1 MMVLK
6 NQAFVFVNML
16 CLLHTYRQIVYLLRS
31 HKKTDALTRYHLSVF
46 QMHSLAKV
54 CVHACIA
61 FFGKACPGSSQTSPS
76 STLLFLSGFLLY
88 SRGMSKSSYIR
99 PLAFAIPLLKC
110 FPFSCVLCWLHT
122 FHEVI
127 KVKMK

>member
-54 CVHACIA
+54 CCMCACMHCILRE
-61 FFGKACPGSSQTSPS
+61 S
-76 STLLFLSGFLLY
+76 LSGILTNLTIFSTFFIWLPIVFTRHVKIILY
-88 SRGMSKSSYIR
+88 S
-99 PLAFAIPLLKC
+99 PLGFRNSIVEM
-110 FPFSCVLCWLHT
+110 FPIFLCVMLAAHFS
-122 FHEVI
+122 
-127 KVKMK
+127 